1 MRHWRAISLLAVLL
15 AGRCVGAWAQPT
27 DTIRLSV
34 EQLFERGVECNLRL
48 QADLLLERI
57 AEERQKDARKQAL
70 PDLDI
75 ELDGGVIGQP
85 IVFQHGLTDPTYP
98 ETPDWSQSYGI
109 VFRQPI
115 YQSGK
120 IRLGIQRT
128 ELERQIAALETA
140 EDDAAVKLGLLQQ
153 YLNLFCLYKQ
163 QELLNYKIRESERR
177 LIDIRQMK
185 REGLITNNDVLRS
198 ELQLTDDQLA
208 LTQVNDDI
216 LLVSQQLAI
225 LLALDEESVILPDV
239 QFLDR
244 ELPPVTDYEQ
254 YVASAYDNNPS
265 MQALDKQIELSHNN
279 IRYVR
284 SDNLPSLYLVGG
296 NTLAR
301 PITRTMV
308 DLYNNAWTIGLT
320 LNIPISSLYKNRHKR
335 VEAEQQLRLAV
346 NRQEQGRQEI
356 RMQIRTAY
364 LHHRQAVERVDRMR
378 LSIEQA
384 RENYRIMENRYMNQ
398 LVILTDLLDASS
410 LYMNAELQA
419 ITARTQVIYTY
430 YELQKICG
438 NL

>member
-1 MRHWRAISLLAVLL
+1 M
-15 AGRCVGAWAQPT
+15 
-27 DTIRLSV
+27 
-34 EQLFERGVECNLRL
+34 
-48 QADLLLERI
+48 
-57 AEERQKDARKQAL
+57 
-70 PDLDI
+70 
-75 ELDGGVIGQP
+75 
-85 IVFQHGLTDPTYP
+85 
-98 ETPDWSQSYGI
+98 
-109 VFRQPI
+109 
-115 YQSGK
+115 
-120 IRLGIQRT
+120 
-128 ELERQIAALETA
+128 
-140 EDDAAVKLGLLQQ
+140 QQ

-163 QELLNYKIRESERR
+163 QELLSYKIRESERR

-208 LTQVNDDI
+208 LTEVNDGI

-225 LLALDEESVILPDV
+225 LLALDEEAVIRPDE
-239 QFLDR
+239 QFLDHVVP
-244 ELPPVTDYEQ
+244 EVEDYER
-254 YVASAYDNNPS
+254 YVSAAYAANPA
-265 MQALDKQIELSHNN
+265 MQVLGKRIELSRNN

-284 SDNLPSLYLVGG
+284 SDNLPSLYLEGG
-296 NTLAR
+296 NTFAR

-308 DLYNNAWTIGLT
+308 DLYNNAWRIGLT
-320 LNIPISSLYKNRHKR
+320 LNIPVSAFYKNRHR
-335 VEAEQQLRLAV
+335 RAA
-346 NRQEQGRQEI
+346 
-356 RMQIRTAY
+356 RMK
-364 LHHRQAVERVDRMR
+364 